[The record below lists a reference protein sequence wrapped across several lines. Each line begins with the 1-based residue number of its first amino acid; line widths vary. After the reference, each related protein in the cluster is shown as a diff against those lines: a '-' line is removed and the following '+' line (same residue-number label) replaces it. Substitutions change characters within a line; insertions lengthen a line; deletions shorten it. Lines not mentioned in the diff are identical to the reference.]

1 MNKKQLYENI
11 MTSVA
16 KEVKKALNENEYWDE
31 PYRDDDDDDFYMTD
45 EREDREDEQSRQI
58 LRDMVDEYTDE
69 ELKVGFDENGCPI
82 TDRITERFLDN
93 NIEPRRW
100 DVYDYVVEYIE
111 EKIGQ

>member
-11 MTSVA
+11 MASVA

-31 PYRDDDDDDFYMTD
+31 PFKDDDDFYMTD
-45 EREDREDEQSRQI
+45 EREDSEDEQSRQI
-58 LRDMVDEYTDE
+58 LRDMVDEYTIE
-69 ELKVGFDENGCPI
+69 ELENGFDEDGRPI

-100 DVYDYVVEYIE
+100 DVYDYVVDYIE
-111 EKIGQ
+111 TKIGK

>member
-31 PYRDDDDDDFYMTD
+31 PFRDDDDDFYMTD
-45 EREDREDEQSRQI
+45 EREDYEDEQSRQI
-58 LRDMVDEYTDE
+58 LRDMVDEYTIE
-69 ELKVGFDENGCPI
+69 ELEKGFDEEGHPI

-100 DVYDYVVEYIE
+100 DVYDFVVDYIE
-111 EKIGQ
+111 TKIGK